1 MARSMNRATLIGR
14 VGIDPEVRSTT
25 GSGSNNRVASFSLA
39 TTETWKGE
47 GGTMQEKTEWHRVV
61 VWNRG
66 ASKLADFV
74 EQYVKKG
81 ELLLVEGKIT
91 YRQWEDRDG
100 QKRYSTEIA
109 AREVMLL
116 GPKRADDERPAKAT
130 TTSPAQATAND
141 SVFPDLDDDDGDI
154 PF

>member
-14 VGIDPEVRSTT
+14 VGIDPELRSTNGT
-25 GSGSNNRVASFSLA
+25 GSNNRVATFSLA

-66 ASKLADFV
+66 AAKLADFV

-81 ELLLVEGKIT
+81 ALILVEGKIT
-91 YRQWEDRDG
+91 YRQWQDREG
-100 QKRYSTEIA
+100 QTRYATEIA
-109 AREVMLL
+109 AREIMLL
-116 GPKRADDERPAKAT
+116 GAKRSTDEG
-130 TTSPAQATAND
+130 QATEASTASTKTQATD
-141 SVFPDLDDDDGDI
+141 SDFPALDDDGDDL

>member
-1 MARSMNRATLIGR
+1 
-14 VGIDPEVRSTT
+14 
-25 GSGSNNRVASFSLA
+25 
-39 TTETWKGE
+39 
-47 GGTMQEKTEWHRVV
+47 MQEKTEWHRVV

-116 GPKRADDERPAKAT
+116 GPKRADDERPAKPAAA
-130 TTSPAQATAND
+130 SPAQATAND
-141 SVFPDLDDDDGDI
+141 SAFPDLDDDDGDL